1 MIIKRQRVY
10 SFRSDAPEEI
20 DLRGIHLEKVKDSWF
35 TRHIGSFIS
44 KILAKLFGS
53 KNIRTLETL
62 ADYNILEGKTNIG
75 ALDLTEIS
83 KEELNVMW
91 IEVDKD
97 YRGRGFAQEV
107 LKWVIKFAKERKY
120 KTLTLEVPGTS
131 PDARHIYEK
140 LGFKEVGQIS
150 SPDEDFFW
158 GGLTAMKKVL

>member
-1 MIIKRQRVY
+1 MIIKRQKQF
-10 SFRSDAPEEI
+10 SFRTDAPEEI
-20 DLRGIHLEKVKDSWF
+20 DLRNLHISKIKDSWF
-35 TRHIGSFIS
+35 VKHITSFIIKVLS
-44 KILAKLFGS
+44 KLFGP
-53 KNIRTLETL
+53 KNIRTIETL
-62 ADYNILEGKTNIG
+62 ADYKILEGKTNIG
-75 ALDLTEIS
+75 NLDLTEIS

-91 IEVDKD
+91 IEIDEK
-97 YRGRGFAQEV
+97 YRGHGYAQEV